1 MDPFSQKN
9 DPYIFFKKKGPQLSG
24 KKVTNV
30 ASRQIYPR
38 HVTVLKAGI
47 SVTARHGH
55 FIKTNK
61 YILLFI

>member
-1 MDPFSQKN
+1 MNIPQDLW
-9 DPYIFFKKKGPQLSG
+9 PQLSG
-24 KKVTNV
+24 KKVMNV